1 MSILRY
7 HVDWE
12 SVWRVAIFAVPG
24 AIIAVMV
31 VATVIDEILGT

>member
-1 MSILRY
+1 MFRY
-7 HVDWE
+7 SVDWE

-31 VATVIDEILGT
+31 VATVIDQILGG